1 MASNVLQGTY
11 HWVDNG
17 ANQEIAIGHLTILN
31 VNISHLIELVL
42 LETSSYPTGIL
53 IPITASWIIEKLE

>member
-1 MASNVLQGTY
+1 MASNILQGTY

-31 VNISHLIELVL
+31 VNISHLTELVL
-42 LETSSYPTGIL
+42 LETSSYPTGF
-53 IPITASWIIEKLE
+53 WYQ